1 MRKSLVV
8 IFLLSM
14 LSTQAQEL
22 NFWQKANNMLTKFKN
37 IDSTYVYQPKQGFT
51 LGLFSSIQRVGI
63 DVTAMF
69 DINYDNLT
77 LPGSS
82 KYSLREGVSPK
93 IGLELGYGKLVLGYG
108 VEVGPKRAYKKQ
120 AFGLNLLG
128 KSWGLHFNYFNLSN
142 RFKTNI
148 EIGEE
153 GQDDYHTE
161 EILSKDPAKME
172 CIYVDGYYAFN
183 HKRFAYPAAYKAGL
197 VQRRT
202 AGSWMVTARYIQGKL
217 YNSPDAT
224 LESYGLVDDLFTI
237 QASVGGGYSAN
248 FVCWHK
254 DPTNLRDKGLRN
266 VTINLTALPV
276 ITAVN
281 YLKVK
286 DFEYDDE
293 GVFEDEVVSENYY
306 YPMPN
311 FVGSTAIAMTLDRFF
326 ISTQFVYNCFYFR
339 SSDAFKFNDL
349 QISSQVNDLS
359 FRGYFHDWKVKL
371 LFTYKF

>member
-69 DINYDNLT
+69 DINYDDLT

-161 EILSKDPAKME
+161 EILSKTPPKWNVSMLMVTTPLTTSGSPTLRRIRPVWCSDERPALGWSRLA
-172 CIYVDGYYAFN
+172 I
-183 HKRFAYPAAYKAGL
+183 YKASCIIHQMQL
-197 VQRRT
+197 
-202 AGSWMVTARYIQGKL
+202 
-217 YNSPDAT
+217 
-224 LESYGLVDDLFTI
+224 
-237 QASVGGGYSAN
+237 
-248 FVCWHK
+248 
-254 DPTNLRDKGLRN
+254 
-266 VTINLTALPV
+266 
-276 ITAVN
+276 
-281 YLKVK
+281 
-286 DFEYDDE
+286 
-293 GVFEDEVVSENYY
+293 
-306 YPMPN
+306 
-311 FVGSTAIAMTLDRFF
+311 
-326 ISTQFVYNCFYFR
+326 
-339 SSDAFKFNDL
+339 
-349 QISSQVNDLS
+349 
-359 FRGYFHDWKVKL
+359 
-371 LFTYKF
+371 

>member
-69 DINYDNLT
+69 DINYDDLT

-153 GQDDYHTE
+153 GQDNYHTE
-161 EILSKDPAKME
+161 EILSKDPAK
-172 CIYVDGYYAFN
+172 
-183 HKRFAYPAAYKAGL
+183 
-197 VQRRT
+197 
-202 AGSWMVTARYIQGKL
+202 
-217 YNSPDAT
+217 
-224 LESYGLVDDLFTI
+224 
-237 QASVGGGYSAN
+237 SAN

-281 YLKVK
+281 YSKVK

-293 GVFEDEVVSENYY
+293 SVFEDEVVSENYY